1 MERKLSKEFFEL
13 VVLDNTN
20 PNDVMIDGMF
30 NALIKEEQDVFL
42 HHKQFKETQIKSM
55 HNIAETSM

>member
-20 PNDVMIDGMF
+20 PDDVMIDGMF
-30 NALIKEEQDVFL
+30 NALIKEEQEAFL
-42 HHKQFKETQIKSM
+42 YHKQFKENAIKSM